1 MQRLRSASSVKL
13 VYIGNQELVKRA
25 LTFNEACASV
35 RDKTMSNLQVRQ
47 SVHNGSS
54 PILAAITLPL
64 IAATFF
70 LLAFSARADNAPL
83 MPSPDYEPEQVVK
96 IVIDSLQGNTEP
108 EDQGIATVFRFAS
121 PGNQA
126 NTGPFDRFARMIRGG
141 FSDMLNHAGARYDPM
156 EVSGDTAV
164 QAVWLLTDSGKEVGY
179 AFQLSRQSSGK
190 FKDIWMTDT
199 VVPLGKGSRSGT
211 EI

>member
-1 MQRLRSASSVKL
+1 
-13 VYIGNQELVKRA
+13 
-25 LTFNEACASV
+25 
-35 RDKTMSNLQVRQ
+35 MSNLRIRQ
-47 SVHNGSS
+47 SFHNRSLS
-54 PILAAITLPL
+54 FLAAMMLPF
-64 IAATFF
+64 IAATLF
-70 LLAFSARADNAPL
+70 LLASNASADDTEL
-83 MPSPDYEPEQVVK
+83 MPSPDYKPQQVVK

-108 EDQGIATVFRFAS
+108 DDQGIATVFRFAS

-126 NTGPFDRFARMIRGG
+126 STGPLDRFARMIKGG
-141 FSDMLNHAGARYDPM
+141 FADMLNHAGARYDPM

-190 FKDIWMTDT
+190 FKDIWMTDA
-199 VVPLGKGSRSGT
+199 VVPLGQGPDSGT